1 MLMGIAAVA
10 VVGFVGVFTVLRRKN
25 QGSANFGEPGAQA
38 VKLGKLY

>member
-1 MLMGIAAVA
+1 MLMGIVAVA

-25 QGSANFGEPGAQA
+25 QSFEAGAQA